1 MGQATYTANKK
12 IPLARLIAPWSMLAD
27 LRRHGALIYQ
37 FARRDV
43 LLRYRGSYLGVFWS
57 LLRPLCMMLVFT
69 IVFGYIFE
77 GRFLDRPDE
86 SKFDFALAIFCGL
99 VFFNYFADCVARAP
113 TLILSHA
120 NYVTKVVFPL
130 EVLPVAV
137 VFSALVQAGVS
148 LVPLLLGI
156 AWTHGGIPLASLC
169 LPALL
174 VSLTLICLGLTWLIA
189 SLGVFLR
196 DINSFIP
203 VIITILMYASAIF
216 YPIGRVPA
224 ELRPIVAWNPL
235 AVVIEQSRNTLLLG
249 QPFAWE
255 PFVFTLLVG
264 LVLVVLGYAFF
275 MRTKRAFADVM

>member
-1 MGQATYTANKK
+1 MGQATCTANKK
-12 IPLARLIAPWSMLAD
+12 IPFFRLIAPWSIFAD
-27 LRRHGALIYQ
+27 LRRHGSLIYQ

-69 IVFGYIFE
+69 VVFGYIFE

-99 VFFNYFADCVARAP
+99 VFFNYFADCLSRAP
-113 TLILSHA
+113 TLVLSHA

-130 EVLPVAV
+130 EILPVAV
-137 VFSALVQAGVS
+137 VASALVQAAVS
-148 LVPLLLGI
+148 LVPLFVGI
-156 AWTHGGIPLASLC
+156 AWTHGGIPLSSLC

-174 VSLTLICLGLTWLIA
+174 VSITLTCLGLTWLIA

-203 VIITILMYASAIF
+203 VLVTILMYASAIF
-216 YPIGRVPA
+216 YPIARVPA
-224 ELRPIVAWNPL
+224 ELRPLVAWNPL
-235 AVVIEQSRNTLLLG
+235 AVVIEQSRSTLLLG
-249 QPFAWE
+249 QPFAWG

-264 LVLVVLGYAFF
+264 LALAVLGYAFF